1 MPGFFLGDSAGIGK
15 GRQIGGI
22 IYENWLR
29 GRKKHIW
36 LSVSTDLYLDA
47 KRDLNDI
54 GAGQIPTKL
63 LSDVGY
69 YASELRGFEV
79 SQISKNI
86 VASFH

>member
-1 MPGFFLGDSAGIGK
+1 MQVPGFFLGDSAGIGK

-29 GRKKHIW
+29 GRGKHFW

-54 GAGQIPTKL
+54 GAGHIPTKL
-63 LSDVGY
+63 LSDMGY
-69 YASELRGFEV
+69 CASELRGFEV
-79 SQISKNI
+79 SQTKI
-86 VASFH
+86 